1 MKKIKHN
8 EYSYELIFDESD
20 RLEDIYQYIRLIIA
34 VENCF
39 KHKREKV
46 YKIKIQ
52 LPTCYK
58 KQATLYYVNH
68 SDSDDPLSLFL

>member
-8 EYSYELIFDESD
+8 EYYYELIFEESD
-20 RLEDIYQYIRLIIA
+20 NLEDIYQYVRLVIA
-34 VENCF
+34 IENCF
-39 KHKREKV
+39 KYKREKV

-58 KQATLYYVNH
+58 KKAVLYYVNH
-68 SDSDDPLSLFL
+68 SDSNDALFLFL